1 MLREYAMPKR
11 EKDCKLAFW
20 CLDNQPDGVL
30 WTTLSGE
37 ILFANIAIHAM
48 LGRTSGSLA
57 GENLTSFD
65 TALRSTDIGIE
76 GHLTELVAQGKI
88 SEISTS
94 FSRADGSYVPVKQSI
109 AIPED
114 SRDRFVIFVRSI
126 EQDLEKVD
134 GVEQI
139 AVDSSIDTTKGQKR
153 LLDEFLTD
161 QLTGT
166 WLRRRFFEVATAMIE
181 RSRRTGEPLAL
192 LFIDVD
198 HFKSIN
204 DSRGHNAGDAALK
217 EIVSAIADAVRE
229 GDYLFRWG
237 GDEFVVPLPD
247 TDIYQARHVAE
258 RVCAGVEGCGWPIGL
273 SLTVSIGVAEHEEGE
288 DLVGGLVARADA
300 AMYRAKRDGGNT
312 VWG

>member
-1 MLREYAMPKR
+1 MLREYIMPKR

-37 ILFANIAIHAM
+37 ILFANMAIHAM

-65 TALRSTDIGIE
+65 PALRLTDIGVE
-76 GHLTELVAQGKI
+76 GHLTELVSQGKI

-114 SRDRFVIFVRSI
+114 SQDRFVIFVRSI
-126 EQDLEKVD
+126 EQDLEM
-134 GVEQI
+134 
-139 AVDSSIDTTKGQKR
+139 IDTIDRMSEGSALDDRRRDKSW
-153 LLDEFLTD
+153 LDEFLTD

-166 WLRRRFFEVATAMIE
+166 WLRRRFFEVATAMVE
-181 RSRRTGEPLAL
+181 RFRRTGEPLSL

-204 DSRGHNAGDAALK
+204 DSRGHNTGDAALK
-217 EIVSAIADAVRE
+217 EIVSAIADAVRD

-258 RVCAGVEGCGWPIGL
+258 RVCAGVEGCGRPIGL
-273 SLTVSIGVAEHEEGE
+273 SLTVSIGVAEYEEGE

-312 VWG
+312 AWG